1 MVGVNRME
9 EMEIINNMLEQA
21 KEHNLEMEC
30 LFSMVNLLVGGV
42 DIEALQQACT
52 GALYEWDI

>member
-1 MVGVNRME
+1 ME

-42 DIEALQQACT
+42 DTEALQQACT
-52 GALYEWDI
+52 GALFEWDI